1 MVYIYMRWS
10 RDRRWLEKSRDVA
23 TMSCEAFYLYLYEWT
38 QWLGTGL
45 REDLQSV
52 HVSDK
57 TATSW
62 IETRSRE

>member
-1 MVYIYMRWS
+1 MKNLRRVWYHVWYTS
-10 RDRRWLEKSRDVA
+10 RETYRVWKA
-23 TMSCEAFYLYLYEWT
+23 HAEAFYLYLYEWT

-52 HVSDK
+52 HAPDK